1 MGLVAYRLTS
11 IAGSSSYFVGG
22 VLAYANTVKQ
32 ELLNVPEK
40 TLNDDGSVSEAT
52 AIAMARGAKR
62 LLGTD
67 VGISTTG
74 VTGPGGGTPDRPVGL
89 FFVAIAGLEDSNT
102 CERYIFHGDRAE
114 IKSQAVEAA
123 LQLLKRS
130 ISK

>member
-1 MGLVAYRLTS
+1 
-11 IAGSSSYFVGG
+11 
-22 VLAYANTVKQ
+22 
-32 ELLNVPEK
+32 
-40 TLNDDGSVSEAT
+40 
-52 AIAMARGAKR
+52 MARGAKR